1 MVHSQTKWLWTR
13 RLFILPLLAFY
24 TMVLFDLYERYKYM
38 FTAPIA
44 IWNPSFYLITPF
56 CLGVFAISIVGLWKP
71 GWLLP
76 LCHIR
81 QRLKWFR
88 WVIVIAAGMT
98 TSWFFLFS
106 VWSEIF
112 SGSFARVFLYIVTVV
127 FMAWMASGDEN
138 NHFEAAGVIAS
149 AFLFSGTFFLFLSF
163 QYVRDYPF
171 PFYWSEGNR
180 MWDYSLMYGRRLYLY
195 PLDEPIPTLIDSGR
209 QSLWGLPFLFP
220 WVNITIVRLWSGIVF
235 SIPYA
240 FLGWFTFKTSKGR
253 LAGWLLAGIWTMV
266 FLGQAPIYTP
276 LILAA
281 ILVAAATR
289 DRTPLW
295 IGLALVL
302 LAGYYTYI
310 SRDTWIFA
318 PAIWSAMIAMVNAN
332 RPDNLRSL
340 KNKLRYFSKP
350 AAFAFAGLLGGY
362 IIPTLIPQIIARI
375 NKLQTHSGGMMTA
388 EGFQTIMGRQPL
400 LWERLWPSTTYPLG
414 IVLGLILAILPV
426 GIILLYFARDR
437 KWLQKL
443 DFWQLAAMG
452 GALLAFLVVGIIISV
467 KIGGGSNLH
476 NLDMFLICI
485 VFIAGLAW
493 KATASEWLQST
504 NQRSPWIHLVI
515 VIAAIQPISAFM
527 MSAAPIRLPP
537 QVIIDDALGNL
548 RSAAN
553 DAKETGD
560 ILFLDHRQLL
570 TFGYVEDI
578 PLVPEYEKKW
588 MMDEAMAANADFFEP
603 FYQDLINQRFSLI
616 VTELMFMKYQ
626 GVNAEFGN
634 ENDAWVKW
642 VSIPVLC
649 YYDEIATF
657 TDVGLQLLVPRE
669 EPRDDPRLNCPT
681 LE

>member
-1 MVHSQTKWLWTR
+1 MR

-24 TMVLFDLYERYKYM
+24 TAVLFDLYERYKYM

-56 CLGVFAISIVGLWKP
+56 CLGVFAVSIVSLWKL

-88 WVIVIAAGMT
+88 WVLVMAAGLI

-138 NHFEAAGVIAS
+138 SHFEAAGVVAS
-149 AFLFSGTFFLFLSF
+149 AFLFSGTFFLLLSF

-180 MWDYSLMYGRRLYLY
+180 MWDYSLMYGRHLYIY
-195 PLDEPIPTLIDSGR
+195 PPDEPIPTLIDSGR

-253 LAGWLLAGIWTMV
+253 LAGWMLAGIWTMV

-276 LILAA
+276 LVLAA

-295 IGLALVL
+295 FGLALVM
-302 LAGYYTYI
+302 LAGYYTYK

-350 AAFAFAGLLGGY
+350 AAFAFAGLMGGY

-375 NKLQTHSGGMMTA
+375 NQVQTHSGGMMTA

-400 LWERLWPSTTYPLG
+400 LWERLWPSTTYSLG

-426 GIILLYFARDR
+426 GILLLYFARDR

-443 DFWQLAAMG
+443 DIWQLAAMG

-493 KATASEWLQST
+493 KATASEWLHST
-504 NQRSPWIHLVI
+504 NQRSSWIHLVL

-548 RSAAN
+548 RSAAK
-553 DAKETGD
+553 DAKENGD

-588 MMDEAMAANADFFEP
+588 MMDEAMAANAVFFEP

-626 GVNAEFGN
+626 GENAEFGN
-634 ENDAWVKW
+634 ENDAWVEW

-657 TDVGLQLLVPRE
+657 TDVGLQLLAPRE